1 MRLSKTISLAGLLT
15 ICVWAAQAQAPRHI
29 SLAEAIDLSL
39 KASKQLRVS
48 DAQLLQAQAAY
59 TEAKDRRL
67 PDVSITG
74 SYLRLAQPDM
84 ELKLKLK
91 NSGSA
96 GSETE
101 SSAAPAVTQAA
112 YALANASLPLF
123 TGFKI
128 RSGIESAKYLATAS
142 RLDGEKDREDVIQNT
157 VAAYSNLYK
166 SAAAVRL
173 VQEALQQSKA
183 RVREL
188 GNLEKNGL
196 LARNDLLK
204 AQLQQ
209 SNVELSL
216 LDAEAN
222 LHLTL
227 ENMSLM
233 LGLPTGTIIEADTT
247 FALNATDRSLAD
259 WQLEALQHRKDAA
272 SLGYRA
278 KAAEAGIRT
287 AKGDYYPS
295 VALTAGYIGAYI
307 ENVVTIRDAVN
318 AGVGLSYTPSSLWKA
333 GTKVAQAKSR
343 LAEVQAN
350 QGLLEDAIR
359 LQTTQAY
366 EQFLLSK
373 KKIDVYAVAVEQS
386 NENYRIV
393 RNKYLNSLATTTD
406 LLDADVAQLQAKL
419 NYAFAKA
426 DAAVSYEKL
435 LQTTGLLS
443 SEYVA
448 GLSK

>member
-1 MRLSKTISLAGLLT
+1 MRLSNIMLLAGFLALPS
-15 ICVWAAQAQAPRHI
+15 ASALAQAPRHI
-29 SLAEAIDLSL
+29 SLAEAVDLSL
-39 KASKQLRVS
+39 KASKQLRIS
-48 DAQLLQAQAAY
+48 DARLQQAHAAY
-59 TEAKDRRL
+59 VEAKDRRL

-74 SYLRLAQPDM
+74 SYLRLAQPDL

-91 NSGSA
+91 GSGSS

-101 SSAAPAVTQAA
+101 SSPAPSVTQAA

-128 RSGIESAKYLATAS
+128 QSGIESAKYLAAAAK
-142 RLDGEKDREDVIQNT
+142 LDGEQDREEIIQNT

-173 VQEALQQSKA
+173 VQEALLQSKA

-188 GNLEKNGL
+188 TNLEKNGL

-233 LGLPTGTIIEADTT
+233 LGLPAGSVIEADTT
-247 FALNATDRSLAD
+247 FALNATERPLGD
-259 WQLEALQHRKDAA
+259 WQQQALQYRKDAA

-278 KAAEAGIRT
+278 KAAEAGIRA

-295 VALTAGYIGAYI
+295 LALTAGYIGAYI

-343 LAEVQAN
+343 LAEVQAS
-350 QGLLEDAIR
+350 QGMLEDAIR
-359 LQTTQAY
+359 LQTAQAY

-373 KKIDVYAVAVEQS
+373 KKIDVYAVAVDQS
-386 NENYRIV
+386 KENYRIV

-435 LQTTGLLS
+435 LQTTGQLS
-443 SEYVA
+443 QEYPTA
-448 GLSK
+448 FNK